1 MDKTYRF
8 LSNIEPTDEQLLGL
22 MRAATQEV
30 NDRAAKAEEKYKI
43 LMQTQLKA
51 AQEEWQKIQAKN
63 GEK

>member
-8 LSNIEPTDEQLLGL
+8 LSNIEPTDEQLMGL

-30 NDRAAKAEEKYKI
+30 NDRAAKAEEKHKR
-43 LMQTQLKA
+43 LMAAQIKA
-51 AQEEWQKIQAKN
+51 TQEEWLKIQAKN